1 MAVNHPVPARGVVKA
16 LHTHEARLVALRAR
30 REREYDALLD
40 AALRVLVRRGYERTR
55 VEDIMREAR
64 ISTRAFYRF
73 CTGKGDLYLALFDR
87 ANRAAMTRLQGSLAR
102 QARPRARLEAYI
114 DATLDLAY
122 RERLRPEVR
131 LFLTAPAEL
140 GARYAK
146 EVMAC
151 RAGLLAVL
159 TEILTAGRASG
170 DFPTAEPEDDA
181 WVISGALGTMLERV
195 VLSDD
200 PPPRARVA
208 RRLRRFCQAALAGE

>member
-1 MAVNHPVPARGVVKA
+1 VAVNRPVPARGVVKA

-73 CTGKGDLYLALFDR
+73 CTGKGDVYLALFDR

-140 GARYAK
+140 GARYGTSRITVAK
-146 EVMAC
+146 AVNELHQQGLVTR
-151 RAGLLAVL
+151 RAGSGTRV
-159 TEILTAGRASG
+159 TSPESSAGYG
-170 DFPTAEPEDDA
+170 F
-181 WVISGALGTMLERV
+181 G
-195 VLSDD
+195 
-200 PPPRARVA
+200 
-208 RRLRRFCQAALAGE
+208 RLFL